1 MRIISGS
8 RKALRVGIINKFL
21 KVDNY
26 YYLKTILDYLIYKIK
41 NYEKNKIN

>member
-26 YYLKTILDYLIYKIK
+26 FK
-41 NYEKNKIN
+41 NHIRLSNIQN